1 MQELVGIGGLVG
13 VVKMWPDVMFVN
25 VVALFYFLCVNVPC

>member
-13 VVKMWPDVMFVN
+13 YVKMWPDVMFVN
-25 VVALFYFLCVNVPC
+25 LVAFCLFLCVNVPC